1 MDCKNTIY
9 SSKRTLY
16 LNCIFNELFLLIF
29 LQVEIF
35 LKKELILKNVV
46 ICFKVKTYSN

>member
-16 LNCIFNELFLLIF
+16 LNCIFNELFLIIF
-29 LQVEIF
+29 LQSGNIS
-35 LKKELILKNVV
+35 KKGV
-46 ICFKVKTYSN
+46 ISKKCRNLL